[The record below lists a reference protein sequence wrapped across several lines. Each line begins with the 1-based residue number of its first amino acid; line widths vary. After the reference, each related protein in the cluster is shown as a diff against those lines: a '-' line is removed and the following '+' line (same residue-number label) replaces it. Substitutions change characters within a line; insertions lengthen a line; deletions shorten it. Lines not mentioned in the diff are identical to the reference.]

1 MTAELPTEAVTDL
14 ALREIIHPLNYSLL
28 AGMVT
33 ILSGEC
39 SPANIAYGLR
49 QATTT
54 YRRRSA
60 MTQTQQEQTLL
71 DDPRWQNKIL
81 NGGWVSGS
89 GDDIEIIEP
98 ATGET
103 LGTIGG
109 ANPEDVKTAAKRAA
123 KAQKT
128 WAAMKPTER
137 AGILR
142 KAGMLF
148 EEHAEELQSWVMRE
162 TGAIPPKAGLELH
175 VAAQECYEAAAL
187 CTAPQ
192 GEVLATDDPR
202 WSIARRR
209 PAGVVAVISPFNF
222 PLILSIGSV
231 VPALALG
238 NTVLLKPDPRTPVT
252 GGLMIARVLEE
263 AGLPEDVLYLLPGG
277 GETGA
282 AMTEAPE
289 VRVVS
294 FTGSTAAGRK
304 VGEAASRNLK
314 RAHLELG
321 GNNAL
326 VVLPGAD
333 LDAAVSAGAFGSF
346 MHQGQVCMTAGRHL
360 VHESIRDEYVAKLAE
375 KAKNLPVGNPS
386 EDSVA
391 LGPIIDEGQRDNI
404 HSIVENAQSQGAK
417 LEAGGEYRDLFYS
430 PTVLSNVTTENTAW
444 ADEIFG
450 PVAPVM
456 SFSTIEEAA
465 AIVNNS
471 EYGLS
476 VGILGDVGT
485 AMDLADMIDS
495 GIIHINEQTVGDEAT
510 APFGGVGASGTG
522 SRFGGQKAN
531 IEAFTETQWLT
542 VRSSIADYPF

>member
-1 MTAELPTEAVTDL
+1 MTRTQENT
-14 ALREIIHPLNYSLL
+14 SLL
-28 AGMVT
+28 NT
-33 ILSGEC
+33 S
-39 SPANIAYGLR
+39 
-49 QATTT
+49 
-54 YRRRSA
+54 
-60 MTQTQQEQTLL
+60 
-71 DDPRWQNKIL
+71 RWHHKIHS
-81 NGGWVSGS
+81 GGWTSGS
-89 GDDIEIIEP
+89 GEDIAITEP

-109 ANPEDVKTAAKRAA
+109 ASPEDVKSAAKKAA
-123 KAQKT
+123 RAQKT
-128 WAAMKPTER
+128 WAAMKPTKR

-142 KAGMLF
+142 KAGLLF
-148 EEHAEELQSWVMRE
+148 EQHAEELQSWVMRE
-162 TGAIPPKAGLELH
+162 TGAIRPKAGLELH

-192 GEVLATDDPR
+192 GDVLATDDPR
-202 WSIARRR
+202 WSFSRRR

-222 PLILSIGSV
+222 PLILSIRSV

-277 GETGA
+277 GDTGA

-321 GNNAL
+321 GNNAQI
-326 VVLPGAD
+326 VLPGAD

-346 MHQGQVCMTAGRHL
+346 MHQGQVCMSAGRHL

-375 KAKNLPVGNPS
+375 KAKNMAVGNPS
-386 EDSVA
+386 KSQLRWARSSTKVSAITFTRSSKTLNPKAPRWKLVA
-391 LGPIIDEGQRDNI
+391 SIRNCSTRQLCCRISPRTTRRGPMRSSGPLHPSCR
-404 HSIVENAQSQGAK
+404 SRALK
-417 LEAGGEYRDLFYS
+417 K
-430 PTVLSNVTTENTAW
+430 PLSSSTT
-444 ADEIFG
+444 
-450 PVAPVM
+450 
-456 SFSTIEEAA
+456 
-465 AIVNNS
+465 S

-476 VGILGDVGT
+476 VGILGDVGP

-510 APFGGVGASGTG
+510 APFGGTGASGTG
-522 SRFGGQKAN
+522 SRFGGAQAN

-542 VRSSIADYPF
+542 VRSTIADYPF